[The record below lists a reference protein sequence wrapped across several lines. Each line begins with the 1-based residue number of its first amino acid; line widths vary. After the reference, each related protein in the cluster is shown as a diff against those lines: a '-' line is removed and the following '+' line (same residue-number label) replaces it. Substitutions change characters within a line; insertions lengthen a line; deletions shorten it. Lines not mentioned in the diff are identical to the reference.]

1 MKASICCCS
10 WVGLLDRDSEL
21 GEVEME
27 IELEVALSAYALRN
41 VNLEYRMCTCVEMS
55 SKTKAYVLPRDA
67 ILDSQPSK
75 VVRNIG
81 YMLRS

>member
-1 MKASICCCS
+1 MMKASICCCS

-41 VNLEYRMCTCVEMS
+41 VSLEYMYSCRNEFQN
-55 SKTKAYVLPRDA
+55 KTYVLPRDA

-81 YMLRS
+81 NMLRS

>member
-1 MKASICCCS
+1 MMKASICCCS

-41 VNLEYRMCTCVEMS
+41 VSLEYVYSC
-55 SKTKAYVLPRDA
+55 
-67 ILDSQPSK
+67 
-75 VVRNIG
+75 RNEFQNKG
-81 YMLRS
+81 LRSASGCHFR